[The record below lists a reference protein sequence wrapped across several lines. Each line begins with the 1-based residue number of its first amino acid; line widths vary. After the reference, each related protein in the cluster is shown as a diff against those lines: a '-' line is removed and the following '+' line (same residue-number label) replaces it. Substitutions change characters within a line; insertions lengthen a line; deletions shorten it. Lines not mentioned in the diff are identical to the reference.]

1 MWFWHGAQE
10 CGHNIGHLN
19 SPVPSIRGK
28 STLTDTYGY
37 DTNTTVPGT
46 RYSTVLVLQYSTTV
60 YHTYRYSYDIIIF
73 TVYHIKPYTEV

>member
-60 YHTYRYSYDIIIF
+60 YHTRMILLYIF
-73 TVYHIKPYTEV
+73 TVYHTVLV